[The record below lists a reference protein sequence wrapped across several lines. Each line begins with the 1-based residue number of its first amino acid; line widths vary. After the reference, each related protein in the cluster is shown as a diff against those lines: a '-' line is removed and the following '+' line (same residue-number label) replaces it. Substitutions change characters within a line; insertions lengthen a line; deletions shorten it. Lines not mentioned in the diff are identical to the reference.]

1 MESTSS
7 PDADF
12 IGLATRTPTRST
24 LGIQAGED
32 VAEEFEKQEIIN
44 TLLEEKVSTHKKEE
58 ILAHSRMLLQAQAE
72 EM

>member
-1 MESTSS
+1 M
-7 PDADF
+7 
-12 IGLATRTPTRST
+12 
-24 LGIQAGED
+24 
-32 VAEEFEKQEIIN
+32 AEEFEKQEIIN